1 MNEKE
6 LVEKIA
12 KEIFITVGKEQKSW
26 SHQMAQDLLKA
37 LRQIPPEEL
46 CKVSQCDYFYVKGT
60 KSVDYYHELQ
70 WRKLG

>member
-1 MNEKE
+1 MTEKE
-6 LVEKIA
+6 L
-12 KEIFITVGKEQKSW
+12 
-26 SHQMAQDLLKA
+26 LLKINHIKCCSIYSPLFIKDVLEA

-46 CKVSQCDYFYVKGT
+46 CKVSQCDYFYVNGT